1 MTRRVRAFVPDLMD
15 RSRLRAPGVEVG
27 FVADPATLLEESAE
41 LYVVDLAR
49 TGVLEALG
57 GRPGD
62 GARLVGFAPHV
73 DEVAMVEARAAGLDE
88 VYARSA
94 FFRRFPEV

>member
-1 MTRRVRAFVPDLMD
+1 MD

-62 GARLVGFAPHV
+62 GARLVGA
-73 DEVAMVEARAAGLDE
+73 AMAEARAAGLDE
-88 VYARSA
+88 VYARST

>member
-57 GRPGD
+57 GRPGA
-62 GARLVGFAPHV
+62 GARLVGFAPV
-73 DEVAMVEARAAGLDE
+73 TPWQGEPASTIMAVTVSPPVARASDA
-88 VYARSA
+88 STSW
-94 FFRRFPEV
+94 

>member
-1 MTRRVRAFVPDLMD
+1 VTRRVRAFVPDLMD

-73 DEVAMVEARAAGLDE
+73 DEAAMAEARAAGLDE
-88 VYARSA
+88 VYARST